1 MSVRMRTLMV
11 CVAGGL
17 LVAASLL
24 SVAYALTH
32 HSVQAII
39 SSQCV
44 PEPGVIVVPAGSIAK
59 NFKCTTLEHGNSC
72 ETAALIREKSFKLG
86 EFYYIDREG
95 KISQGPGRLATL
107 TLGPGTYRLTVSG
120 GRFARV
126 VLEYDTQP

>member
-24 SVAYALTH
+24 GVAYAMTH

-39 SSQCV
+39 SSQCQ
-44 PEPGVIVVPAGSIAK
+44 PEPGVLVVPAGSMAK
-59 NFKCTTLEHGNSC
+59 NFKCTTLEHGDSC
-72 ETAALIREKSFKLG
+72 VTAALIREKSFKIG

-95 KISQGPGRLATL
+95 KISQGPGTLATL
-107 TLGPGTYRLTVSG
+107 ALGPGTYRLTVSG
-120 GRFARV
+120 GRFARA
-126 VLEYDTQP
+126 VLDYELWP